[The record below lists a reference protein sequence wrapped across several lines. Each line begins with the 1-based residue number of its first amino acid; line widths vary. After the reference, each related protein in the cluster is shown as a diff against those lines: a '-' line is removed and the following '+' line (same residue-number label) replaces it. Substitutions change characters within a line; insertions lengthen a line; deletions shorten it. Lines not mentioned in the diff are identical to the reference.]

1 MQSLSDYF
9 SADFTGLQNNAELA
23 FLRRLP
29 EYYGARPGALLP
41 VFRALRCQLH
51 YTSLNNRIFI

>member
-41 VFRALRCQLH
+41 VFEHCGVS
-51 YTSLNNRIFI
+51 YTTPP